1 MATFHRPMTNKLIP
15 RPTTQSIPLSI
26 TQSIPLPTQPKTRLS
41 YKEIFY
47 IFPRQEKVKIS
58 MSILATVY
66 PTLLSKHASSKSA
79 LSKHLLLKYL
89 LFSVFFVS
97 NAVTAAIPASTGPET
112 VDVNFQHLGKNYHI
126 QGKNVNNTYVFNAG
140 AKKKVSL
147 STLEWAPYIGQNI
160 CNQGWVQQLT
170 VALLVSQGY
179 EVTISFYPWARTI
192 SMAEKGRVDI
202 LFPEYFIE
210 PAAPSDVIKGTK
222 RTDHLALSEPIPGGP
237 IALLKRKNFDSP
249 FKGNL
254 EVLKGERIGVVRG
267 YQNTPEFDALMD
279 SDFFRIDNSVDDLM
293 NAIKLS
299 KNRINY
305 IVGDPSVIFFSVKTG
320 KHLSKK
326 MKASILDMIEIV
338 EPPLQYNNLYY
349 AVSKK
354 NPEWKTLLKT
364 LNEAIASFKKG
375 GVTQQIISDTKNQ
388 CNPSSS

>member
-1 MATFHRPMTNKLIP
+1 MLTLTR
-15 RPTTQSIPLSI
+15 
-26 TQSIPLPTQPKTRLS
+26 TQPTLALRLP
-41 YKEIFY
+41 Y
-47 IFPRQEKVKIS
+47 R
-58 MSILATVY
+58 ATCTIY
-66 PTLLSKHASSKSA
+66 S
-79 LSKHLLLKYL
+79 LLLICL
-89 LFSVFFVS
+89 AFTSTTT
-97 NAVTAAIPASTGPET
+97 TAAIPTSTPQKT
-112 VDVNFQHLGKNYHI
+112 IDVVFQHQGKDYHI
-126 QGKNVNNTYVFNAG
+126 QGKSINNTYVFNAG

-170 VALLVSQGY
+170 VALLASQGY

-222 RTDHLALSEPIPGGP
+222 RTDHLALSTPIPGGP

-254 EVLKGERIGVVRG
+254 TTLKGERIGVVRG

-279 SDFFRIDNSVDDLM
+279 SDYFRIDNSVDDLM

-299 KNRINY
+299 KERIDY

-326 MKASILDMIEIV
+326 MKANILDMIEII

-364 LNEAIASFKKG
+364 LNEAIASFKKD
-375 GVTQQIISDTKNQ
+375 GVTQQIINNTKKQ
-388 CNPSSS
+388 CDKSPS